1 MLTAV
6 DRSNSHQHVRSVSS
20 QITRWLV
27 VTVISRGANAR
38 RQFNLP
44 SQLAYDNASE
54 VTTVQALD
62 ELIMDPDEMRTQAL
76 LVRERILGP
85 DHPDT
90 TYFIRYR
97 GAVYADMGNF
107 DRFELALLYL
117 RVRPC

>member
-1 MLTAV
+1 MW
-6 DRSNSHQHVRSVSS
+6 
-20 QITRWLV
+20 WLV
-27 VTVISRGANAR
+27 VTVISKGESAH

-107 DRFELALLYL
+107 DRFELALLFL